1 MLEGISAMSE
11 AAPARDRDTEPVGHR
26 ARSSNDT
33 DTVGAQAKTSTA
45 AVFALIFGLIG
56 FLAAL
61 TGLLAPVAVV
71 LGLIGLILGIVGI
84 RAAKRPLTTGKGVA
98 IGGLVLSVLALLLGI
113 AAIIGAASVVSSNPQ
128 ILDQISNLVTSARSR
143 VGA

>member
-1 MLEGISAMSE
+1 
-11 AAPARDRDTEPVGHR
+11 
-26 ARSSNDT
+26 
-33 DTVGAQAKTSTA
+33 
-45 AVFALIFGLIG
+45 VFALVFGLIA

-71 LGLIGLILGIVGI
+71 FGLIGLILGIVGI
-84 RAAKRPLTTGKGVA
+84 RAARHRLTTGKGVA

-113 AAIIGAASVVSSNPQ
+113 AAIAGAVTALSSNPQ

-143 VGA
+143 VTGG